1 IARRAASISRAVM
14 RARLVALRP
23 NSPKDTLLPRVA
35 KPALRPLNCLR
46 YLVRLGCSMRLLPRH
61 QACAGASPAGLAGGA
76 EAAGAG
82 VAGAG
87 AAGAAVAGA
96 AGAAAACS
104 PSADTFSRSALSN
117 TSPLKIQTL
126 TPITP

>member
-1 IARRAASISRAVM
+1 M

-46 YLVRLGCSMRLLPRH
+46 YLVRLGCSMRLLSRH
-61 QACAGASPAGLAGGA
+61 QACAGASAAGLAGGAEVGGAEVGGA

-82 VAGAG
+82 AAGAG
-87 AAGAAVAGA
+87 AAGAGA
-96 AGAAAACS
+96 PGAAAACGVS
-104 PSADTFSRSALSN
+104 PSAAAFSRSLLSN
-117 TSPLKIQTL
+117 TSPLKIHTL

>member
-46 YLVRLGCSMRLLPRH
+46 YLVRLGCSMRLLSRH
-61 QACAGASPAGLAGGA
+61 QACAGASAAGLAGGA
-76 EAAGAG
+76 EVGGAEAAG
-82 VAGAG
+82 
-87 AAGAAVAGA
+87 AGA
-96 AGAAAACS
+96 AGAAAACGVS
-104 PSADTFSRSALSN
+104 PSAAAFSRSLLSN
-117 TSPLKIQTL
+117 TSPLKIHTL